1 MQSLNHAQ
9 TSLCVSL
16 GRGSLPRASARG
28 FFFFMG
34 VSKVVRESTFGFGS
48 LKPLFDASLSLIQQR
63 GWRAL
68 AAGRGVHRKG
78 LVRRS
83 HVCSLHARY
92 VEQELEHMEQIPLRI
107 LQEVGE
113 PSFLPEYV
121 VSRMQDEADAV
132 AYCWAHRRVKGM
144 GVTEAARYLGMPK
157 SHLSNILNGKKY
169 PPYGKRIEL
178 QRLCGN
184 WGIRQWEDRVCGFI
198 TKTET
203 PEQREIRRLTEE
215 NQQLRMKAA

>member
-1 MQSLNHAQ
+1 
-9 TSLCVSL
+9 
-16 GRGSLPRASARG
+16 
-28 FFFFMG
+28 MG
-34 VSKVVRESTFGFGS
+34 VSQGAAQCGFGFGS
-48 LKPLFDASLSLIQQR
+48 LKPLFQR
-63 GWRAL
+63 HAPITNPV
-68 AAGRGVHRKG
+68 AGEPSGRVRVAGKG